1 MAGETVERAR
11 GRWRDILP
19 RLGVDSKYLK
29 NSHGP
34 CPICGGRDRF
44 RFDDKDGSGSYYC
57 NQCGPGIGIVLVQK
71 VNGWTFKEAAA
82 EIDKIVGERPAPPQ
96 PSGPSHDEKREQERR
111 RASLRRVLDEATDRR
126 VAEDYARQRGLGV
139 VPAAWHGHPALPYY
153 DADTGRLLGRAPA
166 VVMPVL
172 GPDGDLRSVHRIY
185 VGRRERRK
193 KLMPGVASL
202 SGAAI
207 RLFAH
212 GDVLGIAEGPETAIA
227 AYQMSGTP
235 TWAVISTT
243 LMEKFTPPAGVRRVV
258 IYGDHDANFAGQ
270 KSAYATANRL
280 IGDGYDVEV
289 KIPPEPGDWL
299 DVLNADSEPAVA

>member
-11 GRWRDILP
+11 GRWRELLP
-19 RLGVDSKYLK
+19 RLGVSAKHVHNK
-29 NSHGP
+29 HGP

-71 VNGWTFKEAAA
+71 VNGWDFKTAAA
-82 EIDKIVGERPAPPQ
+82 EIDKIIGERPAPPQ
-96 PSGPSHDEKREQERR
+96 PAGPSADDKREQDRR
-111 RASLRRVLDEATDRR
+111 RAALQRVLDEATDRS

-153 DADTGRLLGRAPA
+153 DADGGKLLGRAPA

-193 KLMPGVASL
+193 KLMPGVVSL

-207 RLFAH
+207 RLFDH
-212 GDVLGIAEGPETAIA
+212 GETLGIAEGPETAVA
-227 AYQMSGTP
+227 AYQMDGVP

-243 LMEKFTPPAGVRRVV
+243 LMEKFIPPPGVRRVV
-258 IYGDHDANFAGQ
+258 IYGDNDENFAGQ
-270 KSAYATANRL
+270 KAAFTTANRL
-280 IGDGYDVEV
+280 IREGYEVEV
-289 KIPPEPGDWL
+289 KIPPHPGMDWL
-299 DVLNADSEPAVA
+299 DVLIRMEVAA